1 MKEKK
6 TGKDG
11 KMLLHADRRLENG
24 KSAGDKPVGRRHANG
39 RHAVRVSKFLQAAVL
54 AAGVL
59 GMSAASQSMTE
70 ISEKEQPL
78 WQVWS
83 AEECDA
89 GLTVETVGENLIL
102 QKKAKLT
109 ADSEEGKDFR
119 AMYAGDGNHTDEILR
134 WSSENDWEN
143 SDHWLMADF
152 GEPVSIGAV
161 RIYWERTNAKSYA
174 LEYSQDRENWQQASV
189 FEEAP
194 EQKEQQIVLNEPVEA
209 RYFRL
214 HVTDVLKEESDL
226 SLYYQNVSVLEL
238 EVYGQLEDCF
248 VVETPVIEAGS
259 RRTLE
264 LPTVPEPYSI
274 SFGGADYDV
283 LVNMDGKITDTMAD
297 TQVEL
302 GFILEKDGETQELP
316 GIQTKIPASELMEA
330 DGERETVESDK
341 KAEQDATGEVLEH
354 SSAATLPEGFTAMEW
369 MPVSATGVIEPA
381 GQEIPSDEISEA
393 APGGASTGAVYS
405 DWTTRS
411 IRVVYR
417 DEELERTAQL
427 FATELS
433 GQLLQNVSAKK
444 LADTEKP
451 TEGDIVLN
459 FWKTAGDG
467 EEWTQTL
474 GDEGYEL
481 NLEAESP
488 GVISISARTKRGVRW
503 GCVALGQLW
512 EKSEGQL
519 PVGVLRDYPAWSVRG
534 FGIDVGRRPVS
545 LELLYRIAEAL
556 SKHRMNTLQIHLNDN
571 QIISQ
576 SDYDGTKEGARQL
589 YAGFRLES
597 DVKNEAGQSIT
608 SQDLYYSKEEFAQF
622 IEDAAVMGVEV
633 VPEID
638 TPAHSLA
645 LTKVFP
651 KLGLSGD
658 PESVDQLD
666 LSNPAAQKLAET
678 IWSEYLIES
687 DVFSGTGTVHIGM
700 DEYFGDQKAFVDYM
714 KELSDYVAEA
724 APEKTIRMWGSLSKT
739 GQDYSGLSRKIQ
751 LQVWDTDW
759 ADPQEMYDAGFSIIN
774 SLSSSLYLIPGG
786 GYDRLDL
793 DFLEKKWQ
801 PNIFETQERTWEL
814 PRWSRR
820 TLGACY
826 MLWNDYASQD
836 GNEITE
842 DGLFERFAEPLDI
855 LARKLWK

>member
-6 TGKDG
+6 TGKDSG
-11 KMLLHADRRLENG
+11 RLL
-24 KSAGDKPVGRRHANG
+24 
-39 RHAVRVSKFLQAAVL
+39 HAVRVSKFLQVAVL

-70 ISEKEQPL
+70 IAEKEQPL

-119 AMYAGDGNHTDEILR
+119 AMYAGDGNHTDETLR

-143 SDHWLMADF
+143 NDHWLMADF

-161 RIYWERTNAKSYA
+161 RIYWERTNAKGYA
-174 LEYSQDRENWQQASV
+174 LEYSQDKENWQQASV

-226 SLYYQNVSVLEL
+226 SLYYQNVSVQEL

-283 LVNMDGKITDTMAD
+283 LVNMDGKITDTIAD

-302 GFILEKDGETQELP
+302 GFILEKDGEMQELP
-316 GIQTKIPASELMEA
+316 GIQTKIPASELVET
-330 DGERETVESDK
+330 DGERATVESDK
-341 KAEQDATGEVLEH
+341 KAEQDATGEVREH
-354 SSAATLPEGFTAMEW
+354 ASAATLPEGFTAMEW
-369 MPVSATGVIEPA
+369 MPASATGVIEPA

-393 APGGASTGAVYS
+393 APVTSSYS
-405 DWTTRS
+405 DWTTRF

-433 GQLLQNVSAKK
+433 RQLLQDVSAKK

-459 FWKTAGDG
+459 FWKVAGDG

-481 NLEAESP
+481 NLETESP

-519 PVGVLRDYPAWSVRG
+519 PAGVLRDYPAWSVRG

-545 LELLYRIAEAL
+545 LELLYRIAEEL

-651 KLGLSGD
+651 KLGLSGN

-666 LSNPAAQKLAET
+666 LSNPAAQKLTET
-678 IWSEYLIES
+678 IWSEYLIAS

-700 DEYFGDQKAFVDYM
+700 DEYFGNQKAFVDYM

-751 LQVWDTDW
+751 LQVWDADW
-759 ADPQEMYDAGFSIIN
+759 ADPQEMYDAGFSVIN

-801 PNIFETQERTWEL
+801 PNVFETQERTWEL
-814 PRWSRR
+814 PRWSSR

>member
-1 MKEKK
+1 MREKK
-6 TGKDG
+6 TGKDSG
-11 KMLLHADRRLENG
+11 RLL
-24 KSAGDKPVGRRHANG
+24 
-39 RHAVRVSKFLQAAVL
+39 HAVRVSKFLQVAVL

-119 AMYAGDGNHTDEILR
+119 AMYAGDGNHTDETLR

-143 SDHWLMADF
+143 NDHWLMADF

-161 RIYWERTNAKSYA
+161 RIYWERTNAKGYA
-174 LEYSQDRENWQQASV
+174 LEYSQDKENWQQASV

-226 SLYYQNVSVLEL
+226 SLYYQNVSVQEL
-238 EVYGQLEDCF
+238 EVYRQLEDCF

-283 LVNMDGKITDTMAD
+283 LVNMDGKITDTIAD
-297 TQVEL
+297 TQVQL
-302 GFILEKDGETQELP
+302 GFILEKDGEMQELP
-316 GIQTKIPASELMEA
+316 GIQTKIPASERVEA
-330 DGERETVESDK
+330 DGERATVESDK
-341 KAEQDATGEVLEH
+341 KAEQDATGEVREH
-354 SSAATLPEGFTAMEW
+354 ASAVTLPEGFTAMEW
-369 MPVSATGVIEPA
+369 MPASATGVIESA

-393 APGGASTGAVYS
+393 APVVAPATSSSS
-405 DWTTRS
+405 DWTTRF

-433 GQLLQNVSAKK
+433 GQLLQDVSVEK

-459 FWKTAGDG
+459 FRKAVGDG
-467 EEWTQTL
+467 KEWTQTL

-503 GCVALGQLW
+503 GCVALGQLL

-519 PVGVLRDYPAWSVRG
+519 PTGVLRDYPAWSVRG

-545 LELLYRIAEAL
+545 LELLYRIAEEL
-556 SKHRMNTLQIHLNDN
+556 SKHQMNTLQIHLNDN

-597 DVKNEAGQSIT
+597 DVRNRAGQSIT

-666 LSNPAAQKLAET
+666 LSNPAAQKLAEM
-678 IWSEYLIES
+678 IWSEYLTES

-700 DEYFGDQKAFVDYM
+700 DEYFGNQKAFVDYM
-714 KELSDYVAEA
+714 KALSDYVAEA

-759 ADPQEMYDAGFSIIN
+759 TDPQEMYDAGFSVIN

-801 PNIFETQERTWEL
+801 PNVFETQERTWEL
-814 PRWSRR
+814 PRWSSQ

>member
-1 MKEKK
+1 MREKK
-6 TGKDG
+6 TGKDSG
-11 KMLLHADRRLENG
+11 RLL
-24 KSAGDKPVGRRHANG
+24 
-39 RHAVRVSKFLQAAVL
+39 HAVRVSKFLQVTVL

-119 AMYAGDGNHTDEILR
+119 AMYAGDGNHTDETLR

-143 SDHWLMADF
+143 NDHWLMADF

-161 RIYWERTNAKSYA
+161 RIYWERTNAKGYA
-174 LEYSQDRENWQQASV
+174 LEYSQDKENWQQASV

-226 SLYYQNVSVLEL
+226 SLYYQNVSVQEL
-238 EVYGQLEDCF
+238 EVYRQLEDCF

-283 LVNMDGKITDTMAD
+283 LVNMDGKITDTIAD
-297 TQVEL
+297 TQVQL
-302 GFILEKDGETQELP
+302 GFILEKDGEMQELP
-316 GIQTKIPASELMEA
+316 GIQTKIPASERVEA
-330 DGERETVESDK
+330 DGERATVESDK
-341 KAEQDATGEVLEH
+341 KAEQDATGEVREH
-354 SSAATLPEGFTAMEW
+354 ASAVTLPEGFTAMEW
-369 MPVSATGVIEPA
+369 MPASATGVIEPA

-393 APGGASTGAVYS
+393 APVVAPATSSSS
-405 DWTTRS
+405 DWTTRF

-433 GQLLQNVSAKK
+433 GQLLQDVSVEK

-451 TEGDIVLN
+451 AEGDIVLN
-459 FWKTAGDG
+459 FRKAVGDG
-467 EEWTQTL
+467 KEWTQTL

-519 PVGVLRDYPAWSVRG
+519 PAGVLRDYPAWSVRG

-545 LELLYRIAEAL
+545 LELLYRIAEEL
-556 SKHRMNTLQIHLNDN
+556 SKHQMNTLQIHLNDN

-597 DVKNEAGQSIT
+597 DVRNRAGQSIT

-666 LSNPAAQKLAET
+666 LSNPAAQKLAEM
-678 IWSEYLIES
+678 IWSEYLTES

-700 DEYFGDQKAFVDYM
+700 DEYFGNQKAFVNYM
-714 KELSDYVAEA
+714 KALSDYVAEA

-759 ADPQEMYDAGFSIIN
+759 TDPQEMYDAGFSVIN

-801 PNIFETQERTWEL
+801 PNVFETQERTWEL
-814 PRWSRR
+814 PRWSSR

>member
-6 TGKDG
+6 TGKDSG
-11 KMLLHADRRLENG
+11 RLL
-24 KSAGDKPVGRRHANG
+24 
-39 RHAVRVSKFLQAAVL
+39 HAVRVSKFLQVTVL

-59 GMSAASQSMTE
+59 GMSAVSQSMTE

-119 AMYAGDGNHTDEILR
+119 AMYAGDGNHTDETLR

-143 SDHWLMADF
+143 NDHWLMADF

-174 LEYSQDRENWQQASV
+174 LEYSQDKENWQQASV

-226 SLYYQNVSVLEL
+226 SLYYQNVSVQEL

-283 LVNMDGKITDTMAD
+283 LVNMDGKITDTIAD

-302 GFILEKDGETQELP
+302 GFILEKDGEMQELP
-316 GIQTKIPASELMEA
+316 GIQTKIPASERVEV
-330 DGERETVESDK
+330 DRERATVESDK
-341 KAEQDATGEVLEH
+341 KAEQDATGEVREH
-354 SSAATLPEGFTAMEW
+354 ASAVTLPEGFTAMEW
-369 MPVSATGVIEPA
+369 MPASATGVIESA

-393 APGGASTGAVYS
+393 APVVAPATSSSS
-405 DWTTRS
+405 DWTTRF

-433 GQLLQNVSAKK
+433 GQLLQDVSVEK

-459 FWKTAGDG
+459 FRKAVGDG

-503 GCVALGQLW
+503 GCMALGQLL

-519 PVGVLRDYPAWSVRG
+519 PAGVLRDYPAWSVRG

-545 LELLYRIAEAL
+545 LELLYRIAEEL
-556 SKHRMNTLQIHLNDN
+556 SKHQMNTLQIHLNDN

-597 DVKNEAGQSIT
+597 DVRNKAGQSIT

-678 IWSEYLIES
+678 IWSEYLTES

-700 DEYFGDQKAFVDYM
+700 DEYFGNQKAFVDYM
-714 KELSDYVAEA
+714 KALSDYVAEA

-759 ADPQEMYDAGFSIIN
+759 TDPQEMYDAGFSVIN

-801 PNIFETQERTWEL
+801 PNVFETQEQTWEL
-814 PRWSRR
+814 PRWSSR

>member
-1 MKEKK
+1 MREKK
-6 TGKDG
+6 TGKDSG
-11 KMLLHADRRLENG
+11 RLL
-24 KSAGDKPVGRRHANG
+24 
-39 RHAVRVSKFLQAAVL
+39 HAVRVSKFLQVAVL

-119 AMYAGDGNHTDEILR
+119 AMYAGDGNHTDETLR

-143 SDHWLMADF
+143 NDHWLMADF

-161 RIYWERTNAKSYA
+161 RIYWERTNAKGYA
-174 LEYSQDRENWQQASV
+174 LEYSQDKENWQQASV

-226 SLYYQNVSVLEL
+226 SLYYQNVSVQEL
-238 EVYGQLEDCF
+238 EVYRQLEDCF

-283 LVNMDGKITDTMAD
+283 LVNMDGKITDTIAD
-297 TQVEL
+297 TQVQL
-302 GFILEKDGETQELP
+302 GFILEKDGEMQELP
-316 GIQTKIPASELMEA
+316 GIQTKIPASERVEA
-330 DGERETVESDK
+330 DGERATVESDK
-341 KAEQDATGEVLEH
+341 KAEQDATGEVREH
-354 SSAATLPEGFTAMEW
+354 ASAVTLPEGFTAMEW
-369 MPVSATGVIEPA
+369 MPASATGVIESA

-393 APGGASTGAVYS
+393 APVVAPATSSSS
-405 DWTTRS
+405 DWTTRF

-433 GQLLQNVSAKK
+433 GQLLQDVSVEK

-459 FWKTAGDG
+459 FRKAVGDG
-467 EEWTQTL
+467 KEWTQTL

-503 GCVALGQLW
+503 GCVALGQLL

-519 PVGVLRDYPAWSVRG
+519 PAGVLRDYPAWSVRG

-545 LELLYRIAEAL
+545 LELLYRIAEEL
-556 SKHRMNTLQIHLNDN
+556 SKHQMNTLQIHLNDN

-597 DVKNEAGQSIT
+597 DVRNRAGQSIT

-666 LSNPAAQKLAET
+666 LSNPAAQKLAEM
-678 IWSEYLIES
+678 IWSEYLTES

-700 DEYFGDQKAFVDYM
+700 DEYFGNQKAFVDYM
-714 KELSDYVAEA
+714 KALSDYVAEA

-759 ADPQEMYDAGFSIIN
+759 TDPQEMYDAGFSVIN

-801 PNIFETQERTWEL
+801 PNVFETQEQTWEL
-814 PRWSRR
+814 PRWSSR

>member
-1 MKEKK
+1 MREKK
-6 TGKDG
+6 TGKDSG
-11 KMLLHADRRLENG
+11 RLL
-24 KSAGDKPVGRRHANG
+24 
-39 RHAVRVSKFLQAAVL
+39 HAVRVSKFLQVTVL

-59 GMSAASQSMTE
+59 GMSAVSQSMTE

-119 AMYAGDGNHTDEILR
+119 AMYAGDGNHTDETLR

-143 SDHWLMADF
+143 NDHWLMADF

-161 RIYWERTNAKSYA
+161 RIYWERTNAKGYA
-174 LEYSQDRENWQQASV
+174 LEYSQDKENWQQASV
-189 FEEAP
+189 FKEAP

-226 SLYYQNVSVLEL
+226 SLYYQNVSVQEL

-283 LVNMDGKITDTMAD
+283 LVNMDGKITDTIAD

-316 GIQTKIPASELMEA
+316 GIQTKIPASERVEV
-330 DGERETVESDK
+330 DGERE
-341 KAEQDATGEVLEH
+341 EVPEAL
-354 SSAATLPEGFTAMEW
+354 SAVTLPKGFTAMEW
-369 MPVSATGVIEPA
+369 K
-381 GQEIPSDEISEA
+381 
-393 APGGASTGAVYS
+393 PGGASTGAASS
-405 DWTTRS
+405 DWTTRF

-433 GQLLQNVSAKK
+433 GQLLQDVSVEK

-459 FWKTAGDG
+459 FRKAVGDG
-467 EEWTQTL
+467 KEWTQTL

-503 GCVALGQLW
+503 GCVALGQLL

-519 PVGVLRDYPAWSVRG
+519 PTGVLRDYPAWSVRG

-545 LELLYRIAEAL
+545 LELLYRIAEEL
-556 SKHRMNTLQIHLNDN
+556 SKHQMNTLQIHLNDN

-597 DVKNEAGQSIT
+597 DVRNRAGQSIT

-678 IWSEYLIES
+678 IWSEYLTES

-700 DEYFGDQKAFVDYM
+700 DEYFGNQKAFVDYM
-714 KELSDYVAEA
+714 KALSDYVAEA

-759 ADPQEMYDAGFSIIN
+759 ADPQEMYDAGFSVIN

-801 PNIFETQERTWEL
+801 PNVFETQERTREL
-814 PRWSRR
+814 PRWSSR

>member
-1 MKEKK
+1 MREKK
-6 TGKDG
+6 TGKDSG
-11 KMLLHADRRLENG
+11 RLL
-24 KSAGDKPVGRRHANG
+24 
-39 RHAVRVSKFLQAAVL
+39 HAVRVSKFLQVAVL

-119 AMYAGDGNHTDEILR
+119 AMYAGDGNHTDETLR

-143 SDHWLMADF
+143 NDHWLMADF

-161 RIYWERTNAKSYA
+161 RIYWERTNAKGYA
-174 LEYSQDRENWQQASV
+174 LEYSQDKENWQQASV

-226 SLYYQNVSVLEL
+226 SLYYQNVSVQEL
-238 EVYGQLEDCF
+238 EVYRQLEDCF

-283 LVNMDGKITDTMAD
+283 LVNMDGKITDTIAD
-297 TQVEL
+297 TQVQL
-302 GFILEKDGETQELP
+302 GFILEKDGEMRELP
-316 GIQTKIPASELMEA
+316 GIQTKIPASERVEA
-330 DGERETVESDK
+330 DGERATVESDK
-341 KAEQDATGEVLEH
+341 KAEQDATGEVREH
-354 SSAATLPEGFTAMEW
+354 ASAVTLPEGFTAMEW
-369 MPVSATGVIEPA
+369 MPASATGVIESA

-393 APGGASTGAVYS
+393 APVVAPATSSSS
-405 DWTTRS
+405 DWTTRF

-433 GQLLQNVSAKK
+433 GQLLQDVSVEK

-459 FWKTAGDG
+459 FRKAVGDG
-467 EEWTQTL
+467 KEWTQTL

-503 GCVALGQLW
+503 GCVALGQLL

-519 PVGVLRDYPAWSVRG
+519 PTGVLRDYPAWSVRG

-545 LELLYRIAEAL
+545 LELLYRIAEEL
-556 SKHRMNTLQIHLNDN
+556 SKHQMNTLQIHLNDN

-597 DVKNEAGQSIT
+597 DVRNRAGQSIT

-666 LSNPAAQKLAET
+666 LSNPAAQKLAEM
-678 IWSEYLIES
+678 IWSEYLTES

-700 DEYFGDQKAFVDYM
+700 DEYFGNQKAFVNYM
-714 KELSDYVAEA
+714 KALSDYVAEA

-759 ADPQEMYDAGFSIIN
+759 TDPQEMYDAGFSVIN

-801 PNIFETQERTWEL
+801 PNVFETQERTWEL
-814 PRWSRR
+814 PRWSSR

>member
-1 MKEKK
+1 MREKK
-6 TGKDG
+6 TGKDSG
-11 KMLLHADRRLENG
+11 RLL
-24 KSAGDKPVGRRHANG
+24 
-39 RHAVRVSKFLQAAVL
+39 HAVRVSKFLQVAVL

-119 AMYAGDGNHTDEILR
+119 AMYAGDGNHTDETLR

-143 SDHWLMADF
+143 NDHWLMADF

-161 RIYWERTNAKSYA
+161 RIYWERTNAKGYA
-174 LEYSQDRENWQQASV
+174 LEYSQDKENWQQASV

-194 EQKEQQIVLNEPVEA
+194 EQKEQQIVVNEPVEA

-226 SLYYQNVSVLEL
+226 SLYYQNVSVQEL
-238 EVYGQLEDCF
+238 EVYRQLEDCF

-283 LVNMDGKITDTMAD
+283 LVNMDGKITDTIAD
-297 TQVEL
+297 TQVQL
-302 GFILEKDGETQELP
+302 GFILEKDGEMQELP
-316 GIQTKIPASELMEA
+316 GIQTKIPASERVEA
-330 DGERETVESDK
+330 DGERATVESDK
-341 KAEQDATGEVLEH
+341 KAEQDATGEVREH
-354 SSAATLPEGFTAMEW
+354 ASAVTLPEGFTAMEW
-369 MPVSATGVIEPA
+369 MPASATGVIESA

-393 APGGASTGAVYS
+393 APVVAPATSSSS
-405 DWTTRS
+405 DWTTRF

-433 GQLLQNVSAKK
+433 GQLLQDVSVEK

-459 FWKTAGDG
+459 FRKAVGDG
-467 EEWTQTL
+467 KEWTQTL

-503 GCVALGQLW
+503 GCVALGQLL

-519 PVGVLRDYPAWSVRG
+519 PTGVLRDYPAWSVRG

-545 LELLYRIAEAL
+545 LELLYRIAEEL
-556 SKHRMNTLQIHLNDN
+556 SKHQMNTLQIHLNDN

-597 DVKNEAGQSIT
+597 DVRNRAGQSIT

-666 LSNPAAQKLAET
+666 LSNPAAQKLAEM
-678 IWSEYLIES
+678 IWSEYLTES

-700 DEYFGDQKAFVDYM
+700 DEYFGNQKAFVNYM
-714 KELSDYVAEA
+714 KALSDYVAEA

-759 ADPQEMYDAGFSIIN
+759 TDPQEMYDAGFSVIN

-801 PNIFETQERTWEL
+801 PNVFETQERTWEL
-814 PRWSRR
+814 PRWSSR

>member
-6 TGKDG
+6 TGKDSG
-11 KMLLHADRRLENG
+11 RLL
-24 KSAGDKPVGRRHANG
+24 
-39 RHAVRVSKFLQAAVL
+39 HAVRVSKFLQVAVL

-119 AMYAGDGNHTDEILR
+119 AMYAGDGNHTDETLR

-143 SDHWLMADF
+143 NDHWLMADF

-161 RIYWERTNAKSYA
+161 RIYWERTNAKGYA
-174 LEYSQDRENWQQASV
+174 LEYSQDKENWQQASV

-226 SLYYQNVSVLEL
+226 SLYYQNVSVQEL
-238 EVYGQLEDCF
+238 EVYRQLEDCF

-283 LVNMDGKITDTMAD
+283 LVNMDGKITDTIAD
-297 TQVEL
+297 TQVQL
-302 GFILEKDGETQELP
+302 GFILEKDGEMQELP
-316 GIQTKIPASELMEA
+316 GIQTKIPASERVEA
-330 DGERETVESDK
+330 DGERATVESDK
-341 KAEQDATGEVLEH
+341 KAEQDATGEVREH
-354 SSAATLPEGFTAMEW
+354 ASAVTLPEGFTAMEW
-369 MPVSATGVIEPA
+369 MPASATGVIESA

-393 APGGASTGAVYS
+393 APVVAPATSSSS
-405 DWTTRS
+405 DWTTRF

-433 GQLLQNVSAKK
+433 GQLLQDVSVEK

-459 FWKTAGDG
+459 FRKAVGDG
-467 EEWTQTL
+467 KEWTQTL

-503 GCVALGQLW
+503 GCVALGQLL

-519 PVGVLRDYPAWSVRG
+519 PTGVLRDYPAWSVRG

-545 LELLYRIAEAL
+545 LELLYRIAEEL
-556 SKHRMNTLQIHLNDN
+556 SKHQMNTLQIHLNDN

-597 DVKNEAGQSIT
+597 DVRNRAGQSIT

-666 LSNPAAQKLAET
+666 LSNPAAQKLAEM
-678 IWSEYLIES
+678 IWSEYLTES

-700 DEYFGDQKAFVDYM
+700 DEYFGNQKAFVNYM
-714 KELSDYVAEA
+714 KALSDYVAEA

-759 ADPQEMYDAGFSIIN
+759 TDPQEMYDAGFSVIN

-801 PNIFETQERTWEL
+801 PNVFETQERTWEL
-814 PRWSRR
+814 PRWSSR

>member
-6 TGKDG
+6 TGKDSG
-11 KMLLHADRRLENG
+11 RLL
-24 KSAGDKPVGRRHANG
+24 
-39 RHAVRVSKFLQAAVL
+39 HAVRVSKFLQVAVL

-119 AMYAGDGNHTDEILR
+119 AMYAGDGNHTDETLR

-143 SDHWLMADF
+143 NDHWLMADF

-161 RIYWERTNAKSYA
+161 RIYWERTNAKGYA
-174 LEYSQDRENWQQASV
+174 LEYSQDKENWQQASV

-226 SLYYQNVSVLEL
+226 SLYYQNVSVQEL

-283 LVNMDGKITDTMAD
+283 LVNMDEKITDTIAD

-316 GIQTKIPASELMEA
+316 GIQTKIPASERVEA
-330 DGERETVESDK
+330 DGERATVESDK
-341 KAEQDATGEVLEH
+341 KAEQDATGEVREH
-354 SSAATLPEGFTAMEW
+354 ASAATLPEGFTAMEW
-369 MPVSATGVIEPA
+369 MPASATGVIEPA

-393 APGGASTGAVYS
+393 APATSSSS
-405 DWTTRS
+405 DWTTRF

-433 GQLLQNVSAKK
+433 GQLLQDVSAKK

-451 TEGDIVLN
+451 TQGDIVLN
-459 FWKTAGDG
+459 FRKAVGDG
-467 EEWTQTL
+467 KEWTQTL

-519 PVGVLRDYPAWSVRG
+519 PAGVLRDYPAWSVRG

-545 LELLYRIAEAL
+545 LELLYRIAEEL
-556 SKHRMNTLQIHLNDN
+556 SKHQMNTLQIHLNDN

-597 DVKNEAGQSIT
+597 DVRNKAGQSIT

-666 LSNPAAQKLAET
+666 LSNPAAQKLAEM
-678 IWSEYLIES
+678 IWSEYLTES

-700 DEYFGDQKAFVDYM
+700 DEYFGNQKAFVNYM
-714 KELSDYVAEA
+714 KALSDYVAEA

-759 ADPQEMYDAGFSIIN
+759 TDPQEMYDAGFSVIN

-801 PNIFETQERTWEL
+801 PNVFETQERTWEL
-814 PRWSRR
+814 PRWSSR

>member
-1 MKEKK
+1 MREKK
-6 TGKDG
+6 TGKDSG
-11 KMLLHADRRLENG
+11 RLL
-24 KSAGDKPVGRRHANG
+24 
-39 RHAVRVSKFLQAAVL
+39 HAVRVSKFLQVTVL

-59 GMSAASQSMTE
+59 GMSAVSQSMTE

-119 AMYAGDGNHTDEILR
+119 AMYAGDGNHTDETLR

-143 SDHWLMADF
+143 NDHWLMADF

-161 RIYWERTNAKSYA
+161 RIYWERTNAKGYA
-174 LEYSQDRENWQQASV
+174 LEYSQDKENWQQASV

-226 SLYYQNVSVLEL
+226 SLYYQNVSVQEL

-283 LVNMDGKITDTMAD
+283 LVNMDGKITDTIAD

-316 GIQTKIPASELMEA
+316 GIQTKIPASERVEV
-330 DGERETVESDK
+330 DGERE
-341 KAEQDATGEVLEH
+341 EVPEAL
-354 SSAATLPEGFTAMEW
+354 SAVTLPEGFTAMEW
-369 MPVSATGVIEPA
+369 MPASATGVIEPA

-393 APGGASTGAVYS
+393 APVTSSYS
-405 DWTTRS
+405 DWTTRF

-433 GQLLQNVSAKK
+433 GQLLQDVSVEK

-451 TEGDIVLN
+451 AEGDIVLN
-459 FWKTAGDG
+459 FRKAVGDG
-467 EEWTQTL
+467 KEWTQTL

-503 GCVALGQLW
+503 GCVALGQLL

-519 PVGVLRDYPAWSVRG
+519 PAGVLRDYPAWSVRG

-545 LELLYRIAEAL
+545 LELLYRIAEEL
-556 SKHRMNTLQIHLNDN
+556 SKHQMNTLQIHLNDN

-678 IWSEYLIES
+678 IWSEYLTES

-700 DEYFGDQKAFVDYM
+700 DEYFGNQKAFVDYM
-714 KELSDYVAEA
+714 KTLSDYVAEA

-759 ADPQEMYDAGFSIIN
+759 TDPLEMYDAGFSVIN

-801 PNIFETQERTWEL
+801 PNVFETQERTWEL
-814 PRWSRR
+814 PRWSSR

>member
-1 MKEKK
+1 
-6 TGKDG
+6 
-11 KMLLHADRRLENG
+11 
-24 KSAGDKPVGRRHANG
+24 
-39 RHAVRVSKFLQAAVL
+39 
-54 AAGVL
+54 
-59 GMSAASQSMTE
+59 MTE

-119 AMYAGDGNHTDEILR
+119 AMYAGDGNHTDETLR
-134 WSSENDWEN
+134 WSSQNDWGKQRSLADGGFWRTGQHRCS
-143 SDHWLMADF
+143 SDILGTDECEKAMRWNI
-152 GEPVSIGAV
+152 P
-161 RIYWERTNAKSYA
+161 RIKRTGSRRLFLKKRRSK
-174 LEYSQDRENWQQASV
+174 
-189 FEEAP
+189 
-194 EQKEQQIVLNEPVEA
+194 KEQQIVLNEPVEA
-209 RYFRL
+209 QYFRL

-226 SLYYQNVSVLEL
+226 SLYYQNVSVQEL

-283 LVNMDGKITDTMAD
+283 LVNMDGKITDTIAD

-302 GFILEKDGETQELP
+302 GFILEKDGEMQELP
-316 GIQTKIPASELMEA
+316 GIQTKIPASERVEV
-330 DGERETVESDK
+330 DGERE
-341 KAEQDATGEVLEH
+341 EVPEAL
-354 SSAATLPEGFTAMEW
+354 SAVTLPKGFTAMEW
-369 MPVSATGVIEPA
+369 K
-381 GQEIPSDEISEA
+381 
-393 APGGASTGAVYS
+393 PGGASTGAAHS
-405 DWTTRS
+405 DWTTRF

-433 GQLLQNVSAKK
+433 GQLLQDVSVEK

-451 TEGDIVLN
+451 TEGDIVLD
-459 FWKTAGDG
+459 FRKAVGDG
-467 EEWTQTL
+467 KEWTQTL

-488 GVISISARTKRGVRW
+488 GVISISARTRRGVRW

-512 EKSEGQL
+512 EESEGQL
-519 PVGVLRDYPAWSVRG
+519 PAGVLRDYPAWSVRG

-545 LELLYRIAEAL
+545 LELLYRIAEEL
-556 SKHRMNTLQIHLNDN
+556 SKHQMNTLQIHLNDN

-597 DVKNEAGQSIT
+597 DVRNKAGQSIT

-687 DVFSGTGTVHIGM
+687 DAFSGTGTVHIGM
-700 DEYFGDQKAFVDYM
+700 DEYFGNQKAFVDYM
-714 KELSDYVAEA
+714 KALSDYVAEA

-759 ADPQEMYDAGFSIIN
+759 TDPQEKCMMPDFPSSI
-774 SLSSSLYLIPGG
+774 
-786 GYDRLDL
+786 R
-793 DFLEKKWQ
+793 
-801 PNIFETQERTWEL
+801 
-814 PRWSRR
+814 
-820 TLGACY
+820 
-826 MLWNDYASQD
+826 
-836 GNEITE
+836 
-842 DGLFERFAEPLDI
+842 
-855 LARKLWK
+855 

>member
-119 AMYAGDGNHTDEILR
+119 AMYAGDGNHTDETLR

-238 EVYGQLEDCF
+238 EVYGQLEDSF

-316 GIQTKIPASELMEA
+316 GMQTKIPASELVEA

-354 SSAATLPEGFTAMEW
+354 SSAATLPEGITAMEW
-369 MPVSATGVIEPA
+369 MPASATGVIEPA

-678 IWSEYLIES
+678 IWSEYLTES

-700 DEYFGDQKAFVDYM
+700 DEYFGNQKAFVDYM

>member
-6 TGKDG
+6 TGKDSG
-11 KMLLHADRRLENG
+11 RLL
-24 KSAGDKPVGRRHANG
+24 
-39 RHAVRVSKFLQAAVL
+39 HAVRVSKFLQVAVL

-70 ISEKEQPL
+70 IAEKEQPL

-119 AMYAGDGNHTDEILR
+119 AMYAGDGNHTDETLR

-143 SDHWLMADF
+143 NDHWLMADF

-161 RIYWERTNAKSYA
+161 RIYWERTNAKGYA
-174 LEYSQDRENWQQASV
+174 LEYSQDKENWQQASV

-226 SLYYQNVSVLEL
+226 SLYYQNVSVQEL
-238 EVYGQLEDCF
+238 EVYRQLEDCF

-283 LVNMDGKITDTMAD
+283 LVNMDGKITDTIAD
-297 TQVEL
+297 TQVQL
-302 GFILEKDGETQELP
+302 GFILEKDGEMQELP
-316 GIQTKIPASELMEA
+316 GIQTKIPASELVET
-330 DGERETVESDK
+330 DGERATVESDK
-341 KAEQDATGEVLEH
+341 KAEQDATGEVREH
-354 SSAATLPEGFTAMEW
+354 ASAVTLPEGFTAMEW
-369 MPVSATGVIEPA
+369 MPASATGVIESA

-393 APGGASTGAVYS
+393 APVVAPATSSSS
-405 DWTTRS
+405 DWTTRF

-433 GQLLQNVSAKK
+433 GQLLQDVSVEK

-459 FWKTAGDG
+459 FRKAVGDG
-467 EEWTQTL
+467 KEWTQTL

-503 GCVALGQLW
+503 GCVALGQLL

-519 PVGVLRDYPAWSVRG
+519 PTGVLRDYPAWSVRG

-545 LELLYRIAEAL
+545 LELLYRIAEEL
-556 SKHRMNTLQIHLNDN
+556 SKHQMNTLQIHLNDN

-597 DVKNEAGQSIT
+597 DVRNRAGQSIT

-666 LSNPAAQKLAET
+666 LSNPAAQKLAEM
-678 IWSEYLIES
+678 IWSEYLTES

-700 DEYFGDQKAFVDYM
+700 DEYFGNQKAFVNYM
-714 KELSDYVAEA
+714 KALSDYVAEA

-759 ADPQEMYDAGFSIIN
+759 TDPQEMYDAGFSVIN

-801 PNIFETQERTWEL
+801 PNVFETQERTWEL
-814 PRWSRR
+814 PRWSSR

>member
-1 MKEKK
+1 MREKK
-6 TGKDG
+6 TGKDSG
-11 KMLLHADRRLENG
+11 RLL
-24 KSAGDKPVGRRHANG
+24 
-39 RHAVRVSKFLQAAVL
+39 HAVRVSKFLQVAVL

-119 AMYAGDGNHTDEILR
+119 AMYAGDGNHTDETLR

-143 SDHWLMADF
+143 NDHWLMADF

-161 RIYWERTNAKSYA
+161 RIYWERTNAKGYA
-174 LEYSQDRENWQQASV
+174 LEYSQDKENWQQASV

-226 SLYYQNVSVLEL
+226 SLYYQNVSVQEL

-283 LVNMDGKITDTMAD
+283 LVNMDGKITDTIAD
-297 TQVEL
+297 TQVQL
-302 GFILEKDGETQELP
+302 GFILEKDGEMQELP
-316 GIQTKIPASELMEA
+316 GIQTKIPASERVEA
-330 DGERETVESDK
+330 DGERATVESDK
-341 KAEQDATGEVLEH
+341 KAEQDATGEVREH
-354 SSAATLPEGFTAMEW
+354 ASAVTLPEGFTAMEW
-369 MPVSATGVIEPA
+369 MPASATGVIESA

-393 APGGASTGAVYS
+393 APVVAPATSSSS
-405 DWTTRS
+405 DWTTRF

-433 GQLLQNVSAKK
+433 GQLLQDVSVEK

-459 FWKTAGDG
+459 FRKAVGDG
-467 EEWTQTL
+467 KEWTQTL

-503 GCVALGQLW
+503 GCVALGQLL

-519 PVGVLRDYPAWSVRG
+519 PTGVLRDYPAWSVRG

-545 LELLYRIAEAL
+545 LELLYRIAEEL
-556 SKHRMNTLQIHLNDN
+556 SKHQMNTLQIHLNDN

-597 DVKNEAGQSIT
+597 DVRNRAGQSIT

-666 LSNPAAQKLAET
+666 LSNPAAQKLAEM
-678 IWSEYLIES
+678 IWSEYLTES

-700 DEYFGDQKAFVDYM
+700 DEYFGNQKAFVDYM
-714 KELSDYVAEA
+714 KALSDYVAEA

-759 ADPQEMYDAGFSIIN
+759 TDPQEMYDAGFSVIN

-801 PNIFETQERTWEL
+801 PNVFETQERTWEL
-814 PRWSRR
+814 PRWSSR

>member
-1 MKEKK
+1 MREKK
-6 TGKDG
+6 TGKDSG
-11 KMLLHADRRLENG
+11 RLL
-24 KSAGDKPVGRRHANG
+24 
-39 RHAVRVSKFLQAAVL
+39 HAVRVSKFLQVAVL

-89 GLTVETVGENLIL
+89 GLTVEIVGENLIL

-119 AMYAGDGNHTDEILR
+119 AMYAGDGNHTDETLR

-143 SDHWLMADF
+143 NDHWLMADF

-161 RIYWERTNAKSYA
+161 RIYWERTNAKGYA
-174 LEYSQDRENWQQASV
+174 LEYSQDKENWQQASV

-226 SLYYQNVSVLEL
+226 SLYYQNVSVQEL

-283 LVNMDGKITDTMAD
+283 LVNMDGKITDTIAD
-297 TQVEL
+297 TQGEL
-302 GFILEKDGETQELP
+302 GFILEKDGEMQELP
-316 GIQTKIPASELMEA
+316 GIQTKIPASERVEA
-330 DGERETVESDK
+330 DGERATVESDK
-341 KAEQDATGEVLEH
+341 KAEQDATGEVREH
-354 SSAATLPEGFTAMEW
+354 ASAVTLPEGFTAMEW
-369 MPVSATGVIEPA
+369 MPASATGVIESA

-393 APGGASTGAVYS
+393 APVVAPATSSSS
-405 DWTTRS
+405 DWTTRF

-433 GQLLQNVSAKK
+433 GQLLQDVSVEK

-459 FWKTAGDG
+459 FRKAVGDG
-467 EEWTQTL
+467 KEWTQTL

-512 EKSEGQL
+512 EKSDGQL
-519 PVGVLRDYPAWSVRG
+519 PTGLLRDNPAWSVRG

-545 LELLYRIAEAL
+545 LELLYRIAEEL
-556 SKHRMNTLQIHLNDN
+556 SKHQMNTLQIHLNDN

-597 DVKNEAGQSIT
+597 DVRNRAGQSIT

-666 LSNPAAQKLAET
+666 LSNPAAQKLAEM
-678 IWSEYLIES
+678 IWSEYLTES

-700 DEYFGDQKAFVDYM
+700 DEYFGNQKAFVNYM
-714 KELSDYVAEA
+714 KALSDYVAEA

-759 ADPQEMYDAGFSIIN
+759 TDPQEMYDAGFSVIN

-801 PNIFETQERTWEL
+801 PNVFETQERTWEL
-814 PRWSRR
+814 PRWSSR

>member
-1 MKEKK
+1 MREKK
-6 TGKDG
+6 TGKDSG
-11 KMLLHADRRLENG
+11 RLL
-24 KSAGDKPVGRRHANG
+24 
-39 RHAVRVSKFLQAAVL
+39 HAVRVSKFLQVAVL

-119 AMYAGDGNHTDEILR
+119 AMYAGDGNHTDETLR

-143 SDHWLMADF
+143 NDHWLMADF

-161 RIYWERTNAKSYA
+161 RIYWERTNAKGYA
-174 LEYSQDRENWQQASV
+174 LEYSQDKENWQQASV

-226 SLYYQNVSVLEL
+226 SLYYQNVSVQEL
-238 EVYGQLEDCF
+238 EVYRQLEDCF

-283 LVNMDGKITDTMAD
+283 LVNMDGKITDTIAD
-297 TQVEL
+297 TQVQL
-302 GFILEKDGETQELP
+302 GFILEKDGEMQELP
-316 GIQTKIPASELMEA
+316 GIQTKIPASERVEA
-330 DGERETVESDK
+330 DGERATVESDK
-341 KAEQDATGEVLEH
+341 KAEQDATGEVREH
-354 SSAATLPEGFTAMEW
+354 ASAVTLPEGFTAMEW
-369 MPVSATGVIEPA
+369 MPASSTGVIESA

-393 APGGASTGAVYS
+393 APVVAPATSSSS
-405 DWTTRS
+405 DWTTRF

-433 GQLLQNVSAKK
+433 GQLLQDVSVEK

-459 FWKTAGDG
+459 FRKAVGDG
-467 EEWTQTL
+467 KEWTQTL

-503 GCVALGQLW
+503 GCVALGQLL

-519 PVGVLRDYPAWSVRG
+519 PTGVLRDYPAWSVRG

-545 LELLYRIAEAL
+545 LELLYRIAEEL
-556 SKHRMNTLQIHLNDN
+556 SKHQMNTLQIHLNDN

-597 DVKNEAGQSIT
+597 DVRNRAGQSIT

-666 LSNPAAQKLAET
+666 LSNPAAQKLAEM
-678 IWSEYLIES
+678 IWSEYLTES

-700 DEYFGDQKAFVDYM
+700 DEYFGNQKAFVNYM
-714 KELSDYVAEA
+714 KALSDYVAEA

-759 ADPQEMYDAGFSIIN
+759 TDPQEMYDAGFSVIN

-801 PNIFETQERTWEL
+801 PNVFETQERTWEL
-814 PRWSRR
+814 PRWSSR

>member
-6 TGKDG
+6 TGKDSG
-11 KMLLHADRRLENG
+11 RLL
-24 KSAGDKPVGRRHANG
+24 
-39 RHAVRVSKFLQAAVL
+39 HAVRVSKFLQVAVL

-70 ISEKEQPL
+70 IAEKEQPL

-119 AMYAGDGNHTDEILR
+119 AMYAGDGNHTDETLR

-143 SDHWLMADF
+143 NDHWLMADF

-161 RIYWERTNAKSYA
+161 RIYWERTNAKGYA
-174 LEYSQDRENWQQASV
+174 LEYSQDKENWQQASV

-226 SLYYQNVSVLEL
+226 SLYYQNVSVQEL

-283 LVNMDGKITDTMAD
+283 LVNMDGKITDTIAD

-302 GFILEKDGETQELP
+302 GFILEKDGEMQELP
-316 GIQTKIPASELMEA
+316 GIQTKIPASELVET
-330 DGERETVESDK
+330 DGERATVESDK
-341 KAEQDATGEVLEH
+341 KAEQDATGEVREH
-354 SSAATLPEGFTAMEW
+354 ASAATLPEGFTAMEW
-369 MPVSATGVIEPA
+369 MPASATGVIEPA

-393 APGGASTGAVYS
+393 APVTSSYS
-405 DWTTRS
+405 DWTTRF

-433 GQLLQNVSAKK
+433 RQLLQDVSAKK

-459 FWKTAGDG
+459 FWKVAGDG

-481 NLEAESP
+481 NLETESP

-503 GCVALGQLW
+503 GCVALGQLL

-519 PVGVLRDYPAWSVRG
+519 PTGVLRDYPAWSVRG

-545 LELLYRIAEAL
+545 LELLYRIAEEL
-556 SKHRMNTLQIHLNDN
+556 SKHQMNTLQIHLNDN

-597 DVKNEAGQSIT
+597 DVRNRAGQSIT

-666 LSNPAAQKLAET
+666 LSNPAAQKLAEM
-678 IWSEYLIES
+678 IWSEYLTES

-700 DEYFGDQKAFVDYM
+700 DEYFGNQKAFVNYM
-714 KELSDYVAEA
+714 KALSDYVAEA

-759 ADPQEMYDAGFSIIN
+759 TDPQEMYDAGFSVIN

-801 PNIFETQERTWEL
+801 PNVFETQERTWEL
-814 PRWSRR
+814 PRWSSR

>member
-6 TGKDG
+6 TGKDSG
-11 KMLLHADRRLENG
+11 RLL
-24 KSAGDKPVGRRHANG
+24 
-39 RHAVRVSKFLQAAVL
+39 HAVRVSKFLQVAVL

-70 ISEKEQPL
+70 IAEKEQPL

-119 AMYAGDGNHTDEILR
+119 AMYAGDGNHTDETLR

-143 SDHWLMADF
+143 NDHWLMADF

-161 RIYWERTNAKSYA
+161 RIYWERTNAKGYA
-174 LEYSQDRENWQQASV
+174 LEYSQDKENWQQASV

-226 SLYYQNVSVLEL
+226 SLYYQNVSVQEL

-283 LVNMDGKITDTMAD
+283 LVNMDGKITDTIAD

-302 GFILEKDGETQELP
+302 GFILEKDGEMQELP
-316 GIQTKIPASELMEA
+316 GIQTKIPASELVET
-330 DGERETVESDK
+330 DGERATVESDK
-341 KAEQDATGEVLEH
+341 KAEQDATGEVREH
-354 SSAATLPEGFTAMEW
+354 ASAATLPEGFTAMEW
-369 MPVSATGVIEPA
+369 MPASATGVIEPA

-393 APGGASTGAVYS
+393 APVTSSYS
-405 DWTTRS
+405 DWTTRF

-433 GQLLQNVSAKK
+433 RQLLQDVSAKK

-459 FWKTAGDG
+459 FWKVAGDG

-481 NLEAESP
+481 NLETESP

-519 PVGVLRDYPAWSVRG
+519 PAGVLRDYPAWSVRG

-545 LELLYRIAEAL
+545 LELLYRIAEEL

-597 DVKNEAGQSIT
+597 DVRNKAGQSIT

-666 LSNPAAQKLAET
+666 LSNPAAQKLAEM
-678 IWSEYLIES
+678 IWSEYLTES

-700 DEYFGDQKAFVDYM
+700 DEYFGNQKAFVDYM
-714 KELSDYVAEA
+714 KALSDYVAEA

-759 ADPQEMYDAGFSIIN
+759 TDPQEMYDAGFSVIN

-801 PNIFETQERTWEL
+801 PNVFETQERTWEL
-814 PRWSRR
+814 PRWSSR

>member
-1 MKEKK
+1 MREKK
-6 TGKDG
+6 TGKDSG
-11 KMLLHADRRLENG
+11 RLL
-24 KSAGDKPVGRRHANG
+24 
-39 RHAVRVSKFLQAAVL
+39 HAVRVSKFLQVAVL

-119 AMYAGDGNHTDEILR
+119 AMYAGDGNHTDETLR

-143 SDHWLMADF
+143 NDHWLMADF

-161 RIYWERTNAKSYA
+161 RIYWERTNAKGYA
-174 LEYSQDRENWQQASV
+174 LEYSQDKENWQQASV

-226 SLYYQNVSVLEL
+226 SLYYQNVSVQEL
-238 EVYGQLEDCF
+238 EVYRQLEDCF

-283 LVNMDGKITDTMAD
+283 LVNMDGKITDTIAD
-297 TQVEL
+297 TQVQL
-302 GFILEKDGETQELP
+302 GFILEKDGEMQELP
-316 GIQTKIPASELMEA
+316 GIQTKIPASERVEA
-330 DGERETVESDK
+330 DGERATVESDK
-341 KAEQDATGEVLEH
+341 KAEQDATGEVREH
-354 SSAATLPEGFTAMEW
+354 ASAVTLPEGFTAMEW
-369 MPVSATGVIEPA
+369 MPASATGVIESA

-393 APGGASTGAVYS
+393 APVVAPATSSSS
-405 DWTTRS
+405 DWTTRF

-433 GQLLQNVSAKK
+433 GQLLQDVSVEK

-459 FWKTAGDG
+459 FRKAVGDG
-467 EEWTQTL
+467 KEWTQTL

-503 GCVALGQLW
+503 GCVALGQLL

-519 PVGVLRDYPAWSVRG
+519 PTGVLRDYPAWSVRG

-545 LELLYRIAEAL
+545 LELLYRIAEEL
-556 SKHRMNTLQIHLNDN
+556 SKHQMNTLQIHLNDN

-597 DVKNEAGQSIT
+597 DVRNRAGQSIT

-666 LSNPAAQKLAET
+666 LSNPAAQKLAEM
-678 IWSEYLIES
+678 IWSEYLTES

-700 DEYFGDQKAFVDYM
+700 DEYFGNQKAFVNYM
-714 KELSDYVAEA
+714 KALSDYVAEA

-759 ADPQEMYDAGFSIIN
+759 TDPQEMYDAGFSVIN

-801 PNIFETQERTWEL
+801 PNVFETQERTWEL
-814 PRWSRR
+814 PRWSSR

-826 MLWNDYASQD
+826 MLWNDYVSQD

>member
-1 MKEKK
+1 MREKK
-6 TGKDG
+6 TGKDSG
-11 KMLLHADRRLENG
+11 RLL
-24 KSAGDKPVGRRHANG
+24 
-39 RHAVRVSKFLQAAVL
+39 HAVRVSKFLQVAVL

-78 WQVWS
+78 WQGWS

-119 AMYAGDGNHTDEILR
+119 AMYAGDGNHTDETLR

-143 SDHWLMADF
+143 NDHWLMADF

-161 RIYWERTNAKSYA
+161 RIYWERTNAKGYA
-174 LEYSQDRENWQQASV
+174 LEYSQDKENWQQASV

-226 SLYYQNVSVLEL
+226 SLYYQNVSVQEL
-238 EVYGQLEDCF
+238 EVYRQLEDCF

-283 LVNMDGKITDTMAD
+283 LVNMDGKITDTIAD
-297 TQVEL
+297 TQVQL
-302 GFILEKDGETQELP
+302 GFILEKDGEMQELP
-316 GIQTKIPASELMEA
+316 GIQTKIPASERVEA
-330 DGERETVESDK
+330 DGERATVESDK
-341 KAEQDATGEVLEH
+341 KAEQDATGEVREH
-354 SSAATLPEGFTAMEW
+354 ASAVTLPEGFTAMEW
-369 MPVSATGVIEPA
+369 MPASATGVIESA

-393 APGGASTGAVYS
+393 APVVAPATSSSS
-405 DWTTRS
+405 DWTTRF

-433 GQLLQNVSAKK
+433 GQLLQDVSVEK

-451 TEGDIVLN
+451 AEGDIVLN
-459 FWKTAGDG
+459 FRKAVGDG
-467 EEWTQTL
+467 KEWTQTL

-519 PVGVLRDYPAWSVRG
+519 PAGVLRDYPAWSVRG

-545 LELLYRIAEAL
+545 LELLYRIAEEL
-556 SKHRMNTLQIHLNDN
+556 SKHQMNTLQIHLNDN

-597 DVKNEAGQSIT
+597 DVRNKAGQSIT

-678 IWSEYLIES
+678 IWSEYLTES

-700 DEYFGDQKAFVDYM
+700 DEYFGNQKAFVDYM
-714 KELSDYVAEA
+714 KALSDYVAEA

-759 ADPQEMYDAGFSIIN
+759 TDPQEMYDAGFSVIN

-801 PNIFETQERTWEL
+801 PNVFETQERTWEL
-814 PRWSRR
+814 PRWSSR

>member
-6 TGKDG
+6 TGKDSG
-11 KMLLHADRRLENG
+11 RLLHADRRLEDG
-24 KSAGDKPVGRRHANG
+24 KSAGDKSVGRRHANG
-39 RHAVRVSKFLQAAVL
+39 RHAVRVSKFLQVAVL
-54 AAGVL
+54 VAGVL

-83 AEECDA
+83 AEECDS

-119 AMYAGDGNHTDEILR
+119 AMYAGDGNHTDETLR

-143 SDHWLMADF
+143 NDHWLMADF

-174 LEYSQDRENWQQASV
+174 LEYSQDKENWQQASV

-226 SLYYQNVSVLEL
+226 SLYYQNVSVQEL

-283 LVNMDGKITDTMAD
+283 LVNMDGKITDTIAD

-302 GFILEKDGETQELP
+302 GFILEKDGEMQELP
-316 GIQTKIPASELMEA
+316 GIQTKIPASERVEA
-330 DGERETVESDK
+330 DGERATVESDK
-341 KAEQDATGEVLEH
+341 KAEQDATGEVREH
-354 SSAATLPEGFTAMEW
+354 ASAATLPEGFTAMEW
-369 MPVSATGVIEPA
+369 MPASATGVIEPA

-393 APGGASTGAVYS
+393 APVTSSYS
-405 DWTTRS
+405 DWTTRF

-433 GQLLQNVSAKK
+433 GQLLQDVSVEK

-459 FWKTAGDG
+459 FRKAVGDG
-467 EEWTQTL
+467 KEWTQTL
-474 GDEGYEL
+474 GNEGYEL

-519 PVGVLRDYPAWSVRG
+519 PAGVLRDYPAWSVRG

-545 LELLYRIAEAL
+545 LELLYRIAEE
-556 SKHRMNTLQIHLNDN
+556 S
-571 QIISQ
+571 
-576 SDYDGTKEGARQL
+576 
-589 YAGFRLES
+589 FR
-597 DVKNEAGQSIT
+597 SI
-608 SQDLYYSKEEFAQF
+608 
-622 IEDAAVMGVEV
+622 G
-633 VPEID
+633 
-638 TPAHSLA
+638 
-645 LTKVFP
+645 
-651 KLGLSGD
+651 
-658 PESVDQLD
+658 
-666 LSNPAAQKLAET
+666 
-678 IWSEYLIES
+678 
-687 DVFSGTGTVHIGM
+687 
-700 DEYFGDQKAFVDYM
+700 
-714 KELSDYVAEA
+714 
-724 APEKTIRMWGSLSKT
+724 
-739 GQDYSGLSRKIQ
+739 
-751 LQVWDTDW
+751 
-759 ADPQEMYDAGFSIIN
+759 
-774 SLSSSLYLIPGG
+774 
-786 GYDRLDL
+786 
-793 DFLEKKWQ
+793 
-801 PNIFETQERTWEL
+801 
-814 PRWSRR
+814 
-820 TLGACY
+820 
-826 MLWNDYASQD
+826 
-836 GNEITE
+836 
-842 DGLFERFAEPLDI
+842 
-855 LARKLWK
+855 

>member
-1 MKEKK
+1 M
-6 TGKDG
+6 
-11 KMLLHADRRLENG
+11 
-24 KSAGDKPVGRRHANG
+24 
-39 RHAVRVSKFLQAAVL
+39 
-54 AAGVL
+54 
-59 GMSAASQSMTE
+59 
-70 ISEKEQPL
+70 
-78 WQVWS
+78 
-83 AEECDA
+83 
-89 GLTVETVGENLIL
+89 
-102 QKKAKLT
+102 
-109 ADSEEGKDFR
+109 
-119 AMYAGDGNHTDEILR
+119 
-134 WSSENDWEN
+134 
-143 SDHWLMADF
+143 
-152 GEPVSIGAV
+152 
-161 RIYWERTNAKSYA
+161 
-174 LEYSQDRENWQQASV
+174 
-189 FEEAP
+189 
-194 EQKEQQIVLNEPVEA
+194 
-209 RYFRL
+209 
-214 HVTDVLKEESDL
+214 
-226 SLYYQNVSVLEL
+226 
-238 EVYGQLEDCF
+238 
-248 VVETPVIEAGS
+248 
-259 RRTLE
+259 
-264 LPTVPEPYSI
+264 
-274 SFGGADYDV
+274 
-283 LVNMDGKITDTMAD
+283 
-297 TQVEL
+297 
-302 GFILEKDGETQELP
+302 
-316 GIQTKIPASELMEA
+316 
-330 DGERETVESDK
+330 
-341 KAEQDATGEVLEH
+341 
-354 SSAATLPEGFTAMEW
+354 
-369 MPVSATGVIEPA
+369 
-381 GQEIPSDEISEA
+381 
-393 APGGASTGAVYS
+393 
-405 DWTTRS
+405 
-411 IRVVYR
+411 YR

-433 GQLLQNVSAKK
+433 GQLLQDVSVEK

-451 TEGDIVLN
+451 AEGDIALN

-503 GCVALGQLW
+503 GCMALGQLW

-519 PVGVLRDYPAWSVRG
+519 PAGVLRDYPAWSVRG

-545 LELLYRIAEAL
+545 LELLYRIAEEL
-556 SKHRMNTLQIHLNDN
+556 SKHQMNTLQIHLNDN

-597 DVKNEAGQSIT
+597 DVRNKAGQSIT

-622 IEDAAVMGVEV
+622 IEDAAVMGVEI

-678 IWSEYLIES
+678 IWSEYLTES

-700 DEYFGDQKAFVDYM
+700 DEYFGNQKAFVDYM
-714 KELSDYVAEA
+714 KALSDYVAEA

-759 ADPQEMYDAGFSIIN
+759 TDPQEMYDAGFSVIN

-801 PNIFETQERTWEL
+801 PNVFETQERTWEL
-814 PRWSRR
+814 PRWSSR

>member
-1 MKEKK
+1 
-6 TGKDG
+6 
-11 KMLLHADRRLENG
+11 
-24 KSAGDKPVGRRHANG
+24 
-39 RHAVRVSKFLQAAVL
+39 
-54 AAGVL
+54 
-59 GMSAASQSMTE
+59 
-70 ISEKEQPL
+70 
-78 WQVWS
+78 
-83 AEECDA
+83 
-89 GLTVETVGENLIL
+89 
-102 QKKAKLT
+102 
-109 ADSEEGKDFR
+109 
-119 AMYAGDGNHTDEILR
+119 
-134 WSSENDWEN
+134 
-143 SDHWLMADF
+143 
-152 GEPVSIGAV
+152 
-161 RIYWERTNAKSYA
+161 
-174 LEYSQDRENWQQASV
+174 
-189 FEEAP
+189 
-194 EQKEQQIVLNEPVEA
+194 
-209 RYFRL
+209 
-214 HVTDVLKEESDL
+214 
-226 SLYYQNVSVLEL
+226 
-238 EVYGQLEDCF
+238 
-248 VVETPVIEAGS
+248 
-259 RRTLE
+259 
-264 LPTVPEPYSI
+264 
-274 SFGGADYDV
+274 
-283 LVNMDGKITDTMAD
+283 
-297 TQVEL
+297 
-302 GFILEKDGETQELP
+302 
-316 GIQTKIPASELMEA
+316 
-330 DGERETVESDK
+330 
-341 KAEQDATGEVLEH
+341 
-354 SSAATLPEGFTAMEW
+354 MEW
-369 MPVSATGVIEPA
+369 KPASATGVIEPA
-381 GQEIPSDEISEA
+381 GQEIPSDELSEA
-393 APGGASTGAVYS
+393 APVVTPATSSS

-433 GQLLQNVSAKK
+433 GQLLQDVSVEK
-444 LADTEKP
+444 LADTEKS

-459 FWKTAGDG
+459 FWKTVGDG

-481 NLEAESP
+481 NLEAERP
-488 GVISISARTKRGVRW
+488 GVISISARTTRGVRW

-519 PVGVLRDYPAWSVRG
+519 PAGVLRDYPAWSVRG
-534 FGIDVGRRPVS
+534 FGIDVGRRPIS
-545 LELLYRIAEAL
+545 LELLYRIAEEL

-666 LSNPAAQKLAET
+666 LSNPSAQKLAET

-687 DVFSGTGTVHIGM
+687 DVFSETGTVHIGM
-700 DEYFGDQKAFVDYM
+700 DEYFGNQKAFVDYM
-714 KELSDYVAEA
+714 KELSDCVAEA

-759 ADPQEMYDAGFSIIN
+759 ADPQEMYDAGFSVIN

-801 PNIFETQERTWEL
+801 PNVFETQERTWEL

-855 LARKLWK
+855 LSRKLWK

>member
-1 MKEKK
+1 MREKK
-6 TGKDG
+6 TGKDSG
-11 KMLLHADRRLENG
+11 RLL
-24 KSAGDKPVGRRHANG
+24 
-39 RHAVRVSKFLQAAVL
+39 HAVRVSKFLQVAVL

-119 AMYAGDGNHTDEILR
+119 AMYAGDGNHTDETLR

-143 SDHWLMADF
+143 NDHWLMADF

-161 RIYWERTNAKSYA
+161 RIYWERTNAKGYA
-174 LEYSQDRENWQQASV
+174 LEYSQDKENWQQASV

-226 SLYYQNVSVLEL
+226 SLYYQNVSVQEL
-238 EVYGQLEDCF
+238 EVYRQLEDCF

-283 LVNMDGKITDTMAD
+283 LVNMDGKITDTIAD
-297 TQVEL
+297 TQVQL
-302 GFILEKDGETQELP
+302 GFILEKDGEMQELP
-316 GIQTKIPASELMEA
+316 GIQTKIPASERVEA
-330 DGERETVESDK
+330 DGERATVESDK
-341 KAEQDATGEVLEH
+341 KAEQDATGEVREH
-354 SSAATLPEGFTAMEW
+354 ASAVTLPEGFTAMEW
-369 MPVSATGVIEPA
+369 MPASATGVIESA

-393 APGGASTGAVYS
+393 APVVAPATSSSS
-405 DWTTRS
+405 DWTTRF

-433 GQLLQNVSAKK
+433 GQLLQDVSVEK

-451 TEGDIVLN
+451 AEGDIVLN
-459 FWKTAGDG
+459 FRKAVGDG
-467 EEWTQTL
+467 KEWTQTL

-519 PVGVLRDYPAWSVRG
+519 PAGVLRDYPAWSVRG

-545 LELLYRIAEAL
+545 LELLYRIAEEL
-556 SKHRMNTLQIHLNDN
+556 SKHQMNTLQIHLNDN
-571 QIISQ
+571 QIISR

-597 DVKNEAGQSIT
+597 DVRNKAGQSIT

-678 IWSEYLIES
+678 IWSEYLTES

-700 DEYFGDQKAFVDYM
+700 DEYFGNQKAFVDYM
-714 KELSDYVAEA
+714 KALSDYVAEA

-759 ADPQEMYDAGFSIIN
+759 TDPQEMYDAGFSVIN

-801 PNIFETQERTWEL
+801 PNVFETQERTWEL
-814 PRWSRR
+814 PRWSSR

>member
-1 MKEKK
+1 MREKK
-6 TGKDG
+6 TGKDSG
-11 KMLLHADRRLENG
+11 RLL
-24 KSAGDKPVGRRHANG
+24 
-39 RHAVRVSKFLQAAVL
+39 HAVRVSKFLQVAVL

-119 AMYAGDGNHTDEILR
+119 AMYAGDGNHTDETLR

-143 SDHWLMADF
+143 NDHWLMADF

-161 RIYWERTNAKSYA
+161 RIYWERTNAKGYA
-174 LEYSQDRENWQQASV
+174 LEYSQDKENWQQASV

-226 SLYYQNVSVLEL
+226 SLYYQNVSVQEL
-238 EVYGQLEDCF
+238 EVYRQLEDCF

-283 LVNMDGKITDTMAD
+283 LVNMDGKITDTIAD
-297 TQVEL
+297 TQVQL
-302 GFILEKDGETQELP
+302 GFILEKDGEMQELP
-316 GIQTKIPASELMEA
+316 GIQTKIPASERVEA
-330 DGERETVESDK
+330 DGERATVESDK
-341 KAEQDATGEVLEH
+341 KAEQDATGEVREH
-354 SSAATLPEGFTAMEW
+354 ASAVTLPEGFTAMEW
-369 MPVSATGVIEPA
+369 MPASATGVIESA

-393 APGGASTGAVYS
+393 APVVAPATSSSS
-405 DWTTRS
+405 DWTTRF

-433 GQLLQNVSAKK
+433 GQLLQDVSVEK

-459 FWKTAGDG
+459 FRKAVGDG
-467 EEWTQTL
+467 KEWTQTL

-503 GCVALGQLW
+503 GCVALGQLL

-519 PVGVLRDYPAWSVRG
+519 PTGVLRDYPAWSVRG

-545 LELLYRIAEAL
+545 LELLYRIAEEL
-556 SKHRMNTLQIHLNDN
+556 SKHQMNTLQIHLNDN

-597 DVKNEAGQSIT
+597 DVRNKAGQSIT

-666 LSNPAAQKLAET
+666 LSNPAAQKLAEM
-678 IWSEYLIES
+678 IWSEYLTES

-700 DEYFGDQKAFVDYM
+700 DEYFGNQKAFVNYM
-714 KELSDYVAEA
+714 KALSDYVAEA

-759 ADPQEMYDAGFSIIN
+759 TDPQEMYDAGFSVIN

-801 PNIFETQERTWEL
+801 PNVFETQERTWEL
-814 PRWSRR
+814 PRWSSQ

>member
-6 TGKDG
+6 TGKDSG
-11 KMLLHADRRLENG
+11 RLL
-24 KSAGDKPVGRRHANG
+24 
-39 RHAVRVSKFLQAAVL
+39 HAVRVSKFLQVTVL

-59 GMSAASQSMTE
+59 GMSAVSQSMTE

-119 AMYAGDGNHTDEILR
+119 AMYAGDGNHTDETLR

-143 SDHWLMADF
+143 NDHWLMADF

-161 RIYWERTNAKSYA
+161 RIYWERTNAKGYA
-174 LEYSQDRENWQQASV
+174 LEYSQDKENWQQASV

-226 SLYYQNVSVLEL
+226 SLYYQNVSVQEL

-283 LVNMDGKITDTMAD
+283 LVNMDGKITDTIAD

-302 GFILEKDGETQELP
+302 GFILEKDGEMQELP
-316 GIQTKIPASELMEA
+316 GIQTKIPASERVEA
-330 DGERETVESDK
+330 DRERETVESDK

-354 SSAATLPEGFTAMEW
+354 SSVATLPEGFTAMEW
-369 MPVSATGVIEPA
+369 MPASATGVIEPA

-393 APGGASTGAVYS
+393 APVVAPATSSSS
-405 DWTTRS
+405 DWTTRF

-433 GQLLQNVSAKK
+433 GQLLQDVSVEK

-459 FWKTAGDG
+459 FRKAVGDG
-467 EEWTQTL
+467 KEWTQTL

-503 GCVALGQLW
+503 GCVALGQLL

-519 PVGVLRDYPAWSVRG
+519 PAGVLRDYPAWSVRG
-534 FGIDVGRRPVS
+534 FGIDVGRSPVS
-545 LELLYRIAEAL
+545 LELLYRIAEEL
-556 SKHRMNTLQIHLNDN
+556 SKHQMNTLQIHLNDN

-597 DVKNEAGQSIT
+597 DVRNKAGQSIT

-678 IWSEYLIES
+678 IWSEYLTES

-700 DEYFGDQKAFVDYM
+700 DEYFGNQKAFVDYM
-714 KELSDYVAEA
+714 KALSDYVAEA

-751 LQVWDTDW
+751 LQVWDMDW
-759 ADPQEMYDAGFSIIN
+759 TDPQEMYDAGFSVIN

-801 PNIFETQERTWEL
+801 PNVFETQERTWEL
-814 PRWSRR
+814 PRWSSR

>member
-6 TGKDG
+6 TGKDSG
-11 KMLLHADRRLENG
+11 RLL
-24 KSAGDKPVGRRHANG
+24 
-39 RHAVRVSKFLQAAVL
+39 HAVRVSKFLQVTVL

-119 AMYAGDGNHTDEILR
+119 AMYAGDGNHTDETLR
-134 WSSENDWEN
+134 WSSENDWKN
-143 SDHWLMADF
+143 NDHWLMADF

-174 LEYSQDRENWQQASV
+174 LEYSQDKENWQQASV

-226 SLYYQNVSVLEL
+226 SLYYQNVSVQEL
-238 EVYGQLEDCF
+238 EVYRQLEDCF

-283 LVNMDGKITDTMAD
+283 LVNMDGKITDTIAD
-297 TQVEL
+297 TQVQL
-302 GFILEKDGETQELP
+302 GFILEKDGEMQELP
-316 GIQTKIPASELMEA
+316 GIQTKIPASERVEA
-330 DGERETVESDK
+330 DGERATVESDK
-341 KAEQDATGEVLEH
+341 KAEQDATGEVREH
-354 SSAATLPEGFTAMEW
+354 ASAVTLPEGFTAMEW
-369 MPVSATGVIEPA
+369 MPASATGVIESA

-393 APGGASTGAVYS
+393 APVVAPATSSSS
-405 DWTTRS
+405 DWTTRF

-433 GQLLQNVSAKK
+433 GQLLQDVSVEK

-459 FWKTAGDG
+459 FRKAVGDG
-467 EEWTQTL
+467 KEWTQTL

-503 GCVALGQLW
+503 GCVALGQLL

-519 PVGVLRDYPAWSVRG
+519 PTGVLRDYPAWSVRG

-545 LELLYRIAEAL
+545 LELLYRIAEEL
-556 SKHRMNTLQIHLNDN
+556 SKHQMNTLQIHLNDN

-597 DVKNEAGQSIT
+597 DVRNRAGQSIT

-666 LSNPAAQKLAET
+666 LSNPAAQKLAEM
-678 IWSEYLIES
+678 IWSEYLTES

-700 DEYFGDQKAFVDYM
+700 DEYFGNQKAFVNYM
-714 KELSDYVAEA
+714 KALSDYVAEA

-759 ADPQEMYDAGFSIIN
+759 TDPQEMYDAGFSVIN

-801 PNIFETQERTWEL
+801 PNVFETQERTWEL
-814 PRWSRR
+814 PRWSSR

>member
-1 MKEKK
+1 MREKK
-6 TGKDG
+6 TGKDSG
-11 KMLLHADRRLENG
+11 RLL
-24 KSAGDKPVGRRHANG
+24 
-39 RHAVRVSKFLQAAVL
+39 HAVRVSKFLQVTVL

-59 GMSAASQSMTE
+59 GMSAVSQSMTE

-119 AMYAGDGNHTDEILR
+119 AMYAGDGNHTDETLR

-143 SDHWLMADF
+143 NDHWLMADF

-161 RIYWERTNAKSYA
+161 RIYWERTNAKGYA
-174 LEYSQDRENWQQASV
+174 LEYSQDKENWQQASV

-226 SLYYQNVSVLEL
+226 SLYYQNVSVQEL

-283 LVNMDGKITDTMAD
+283 LVNMDGKITDTIAD

-316 GIQTKIPASELMEA
+316 GIQTKIPASERVEV
-330 DGERETVESDK
+330 DGERE
-341 KAEQDATGEVLEH
+341 EVPEAL
-354 SSAATLPEGFTAMEW
+354 SAVTLPEGFTAMEW
-369 MPVSATGVIEPA
+369 MPASATGVIEPA

-393 APGGASTGAVYS
+393 APVTSSYS
-405 DWTTRS
+405 DWTTRF

-433 GQLLQNVSAKK
+433 GQLLQDVSVEK

-451 TEGDIVLN
+451 AEGDIVLN
-459 FWKTAGDG
+459 FRKAVGDG
-467 EEWTQTL
+467 KEWTQTL

-503 GCVALGQLW
+503 GCVALGQLL

-519 PVGVLRDYPAWSVRG
+519 PAGVLRDYPAWSVRG

-545 LELLYRIAEAL
+545 LELLYRIAEEL
-556 SKHRMNTLQIHLNDN
+556 SKHQMNTLQIHLNDN

-576 SDYDGTKEGARQL
+576 SDYDGTKEGTRQL

-678 IWSEYLIES
+678 IWSEYLTES

-700 DEYFGDQKAFVDYM
+700 DEYFGNQKAFVDYM
-714 KELSDYVAEA
+714 KALSDYVAEA

-759 ADPQEMYDAGFSIIN
+759 TDPLEMYDAGFSVIN

-801 PNIFETQERTWEL
+801 PNVFETQERTWEL
-814 PRWSRR
+814 PRWSSR

>member
-6 TGKDG
+6 TGKDSG
-11 KMLLHADRRLENG
+11 RLL
-24 KSAGDKPVGRRHANG
+24 
-39 RHAVRVSKFLQAAVL
+39 HAVRVSKFLQVAVL

-70 ISEKEQPL
+70 IAEKEQPL

-119 AMYAGDGNHTDEILR
+119 AMYAGDGNHTDETLR

-143 SDHWLMADF
+143 NDHWLMADF

-161 RIYWERTNAKSYA
+161 RIYWERTNAKGYA
-174 LEYSQDRENWQQASV
+174 LEYSQDKENWQQASV

-226 SLYYQNVSVLEL
+226 SLYYQNVSVQEL

-283 LVNMDGKITDTMAD
+283 LVNMDGKITDTIAD

-302 GFILEKDGETQELP
+302 GFILEKDGEMQELP
-316 GIQTKIPASELMEA
+316 GIQTKIPASELVET
-330 DGERETVESDK
+330 DGERATVESDK
-341 KAEQDATGEVLEH
+341 KAEQDATGEVREH
-354 SSAATLPEGFTAMEW
+354 ASAATLPEGFTAMEW
-369 MPVSATGVIEPA
+369 MPASATGVIEPA

-393 APGGASTGAVYS
+393 APVTSSYS
-405 DWTTRS
+405 DWTTRF

-433 GQLLQNVSAKK
+433 RQLLQDVSAKK

-459 FWKTAGDG
+459 FWKVAGDG

-481 NLEAESP
+481 NLETESP

-519 PVGVLRDYPAWSVRG
+519 PAGVLRDYPAWSVRG

-545 LELLYRIAEAL
+545 LELLYRIAEEL

-597 DVKNEAGQSIT
+597 DVRNKAGQSIT

-666 LSNPAAQKLAET
+666 LSNPAAQKMAET
-678 IWSEYLIES
+678 VWSEYLTES

-700 DEYFGDQKAFVDYM
+700 DEYFGNQKAFVDYM
-714 KELSDYVAEA
+714 KALSDYVAEA

-759 ADPQEMYDAGFSIIN
+759 TDPQEMYDAGFSVIN

-801 PNIFETQERTWEL
+801 PNVFETQERTWEL
-814 PRWSRR
+814 PRWSSR

>member
-1 MKEKK
+1 MREKK
-6 TGKDG
+6 TGKDSG
-11 KMLLHADRRLENG
+11 RLL
-24 KSAGDKPVGRRHANG
+24 
-39 RHAVRVSKFLQAAVL
+39 HAVRVSKFLQVAVL

-83 AEECDA
+83 VEECDA

-119 AMYAGDGNHTDEILR
+119 AMYAGDGNHTDETLR

-143 SDHWLMADF
+143 NDHWLMADF

-161 RIYWERTNAKSYA
+161 RIYWERTNAKGYA
-174 LEYSQDRENWQQASV
+174 LEYSQDKENWQQASV

-226 SLYYQNVSVLEL
+226 SLYYQNVSVQEL
-238 EVYGQLEDCF
+238 EVYRQLEDCF

-283 LVNMDGKITDTMAD
+283 LVNMDGKITDTIAD
-297 TQVEL
+297 TQVQL
-302 GFILEKDGETQELP
+302 GFILEKDGEMQELP
-316 GIQTKIPASELMEA
+316 GIQTKIPASERVEA
-330 DGERETVESDK
+330 DGERATVESDK
-341 KAEQDATGEVLEH
+341 KAEQDATGEVREH
-354 SSAATLPEGFTAMEW
+354 ASAVTLPEGFTAMEW
-369 MPVSATGVIEPA
+369 MPASATGVIESA

-393 APGGASTGAVYS
+393 APVVAPATSSSS
-405 DWTTRS
+405 DWTTRF

-433 GQLLQNVSAKK
+433 GQLLQDVSVEK

-459 FWKTAGDG
+459 FRKAVGDG
-467 EEWTQTL
+467 KEWTQTL

-503 GCVALGQLW
+503 GCVALGQLL

-519 PVGVLRDYPAWSVRG
+519 PTGVLRDYPAWSVRG

-545 LELLYRIAEAL
+545 LELLYRIAEEL
-556 SKHRMNTLQIHLNDN
+556 SKHQMNTLQIHLNDN

-597 DVKNEAGQSIT
+597 DVRNRAGQSIT

-666 LSNPAAQKLAET
+666 LSNPAAQKLAEM
-678 IWSEYLIES
+678 IWSEYLTES

-700 DEYFGDQKAFVDYM
+700 DEYFGNQKAFVNYM
-714 KELSDYVAEA
+714 KALSDYVAEA

-759 ADPQEMYDAGFSIIN
+759 TDPQEMYDAGFSVIN

-801 PNIFETQERTWEL
+801 PNVFETQERTWEL
-814 PRWSRR
+814 PRWSSR

>member
-1 MKEKK
+1 MREKK
-6 TGKDG
+6 TGKDSG
-11 KMLLHADRRLENG
+11 RLL
-24 KSAGDKPVGRRHANG
+24 
-39 RHAVRVSKFLQAAVL
+39 HAVRVSKFLQVAVL

-119 AMYAGDGNHTDEILR
+119 AMYAGDGNHTDETLR

-143 SDHWLMADF
+143 NDHWLMADF

-161 RIYWERTNAKSYA
+161 RIYWERTNAKGYA
-174 LEYSQDRENWQQASV
+174 LEYSQDKENWQQASV

-226 SLYYQNVSVLEL
+226 SLYYQNVSVQEL
-238 EVYGQLEDCF
+238 EVYRQLEDCF

-283 LVNMDGKITDTMAD
+283 LVNMDGKITDTIAD

-302 GFILEKDGETQELP
+302 GFILEKDGEMQELP
-316 GIQTKIPASELMEA
+316 GIQTKIPASERVEA
-330 DGERETVESDK
+330 DGERATVESDK
-341 KAEQDATGEVLEH
+341 KAEQDATGEVREH
-354 SSAATLPEGFTAMEW
+354 ASAVTLPEGFTAMEW
-369 MPVSATGVIEPA
+369 MPASATGVIESA

-393 APGGASTGAVYS
+393 APVVAPATSSSS
-405 DWTTRS
+405 DWTTRF

-433 GQLLQNVSAKK
+433 GQLLQDVSVEK

-459 FWKTAGDG
+459 FRKAVGDG
-467 EEWTQTL
+467 KEWTQTL

-503 GCVALGQLW
+503 GCVALGQLL

-519 PVGVLRDYPAWSVRG
+519 PTGVLRDYPAWSVRG

-545 LELLYRIAEAL
+545 LELLYRIAEEL
-556 SKHRMNTLQIHLNDN
+556 SKHQMNTLQIHLNDN

-597 DVKNEAGQSIT
+597 DVRNRAGQSIT

-666 LSNPAAQKLAET
+666 LSNPAAQKLAEM
-678 IWSEYLIES
+678 IWSEYLTES

-700 DEYFGDQKAFVDYM
+700 DEYFGNQKAFVNYM
-714 KELSDYVAEA
+714 KALSDYVAEA

-759 ADPQEMYDAGFSIIN
+759 TDPQEMYDAGFSVIN

-801 PNIFETQERTWEL
+801 PNVFETQERTWEL
-814 PRWSRR
+814 PRWSSR

>member
-6 TGKDG
+6 TGKDSG
-11 KMLLHADRRLENG
+11 RLL
-24 KSAGDKPVGRRHANG
+24 
-39 RHAVRVSKFLQAAVL
+39 HAVRVSKFLQVAVL

-119 AMYAGDGNHTDEILR
+119 AMYAGDGNHTDETLR

-143 SDHWLMADF
+143 NDHWLMADF

-161 RIYWERTNAKSYA
+161 RIYWERTNAKGYA
-174 LEYSQDRENWQQASV
+174 LEYSQDKENWQQASV

-226 SLYYQNVSVLEL
+226 SLYYQNVSVQEL

-283 LVNMDGKITDTMAD
+283 LVNMDEKITDTIAD

-316 GIQTKIPASELMEA
+316 GIQTKIPASERVEA
-330 DGERETVESDK
+330 DGERATVESDK
-341 KAEQDATGEVLEH
+341 KAEQDATGEVREH
-354 SSAATLPEGFTAMEW
+354 ASAATLPEGFTAMEW
-369 MPVSATGVIEPA
+369 MPASATGVIEPA

-393 APGGASTGAVYS
+393 APATSSSS
-405 DWTTRS
+405 DWTTRF

-433 GQLLQNVSAKK
+433 GQLLQDVSAKK
-444 LADTEKP
+444 LTDTEKP

-459 FWKTAGDG
+459 FRKAVGDG
-467 EEWTQTL
+467 KEWTQTL

-519 PVGVLRDYPAWSVRG
+519 PAGVLRDYPAWSVRG

-545 LELLYRIAEAL
+545 LELLYRIAEEL
-556 SKHRMNTLQIHLNDN
+556 SKHQMNTLQIHLNDN

-597 DVKNEAGQSIT
+597 DVRNKAGQSIT

-678 IWSEYLIES
+678 IWSEYLTES

-700 DEYFGDQKAFVDYM
+700 DEYFGNQKAFVDYM
-714 KELSDYVAEA
+714 KALSDYVAEA

-759 ADPQEMYDAGFSIIN
+759 TDPQEMYDAGFSVIN

-801 PNIFETQERTWEL
+801 PNVFETQEQTWEL
-814 PRWSRR
+814 PRWSSR

>member
-6 TGKDG
+6 TGKDSG
-11 KMLLHADRRLENG
+11 RLL
-24 KSAGDKPVGRRHANG
+24 
-39 RHAVRVSKFLQAAVL
+39 HAVRVSKFLQVTVL

-59 GMSAASQSMTE
+59 GMSAVSQSMTE

-119 AMYAGDGNHTDEILR
+119 AMYAGDGNHTDETLR

-143 SDHWLMADF
+143 NDHWLMADF

-161 RIYWERTNAKSYA
+161 RIYWERTNAKGYA
-174 LEYSQDRENWQQASV
+174 LEYSQDKENWQQASV

-194 EQKEQQIVLNEPVEA
+194 EQKEQHIVLNEPVEA

-226 SLYYQNVSVLEL
+226 SLYYQNVSVQEL

-283 LVNMDGKITDTMAD
+283 LVNMDGKITDTIAD

-302 GFILEKDGETQELP
+302 GFILEKDGEMQELP
-316 GIQTKIPASELMEA
+316 GIQTKIPASERVEA
-330 DGERETVESDK
+330 DRERETVESDK

-354 SSAATLPEGFTAMEW
+354 SSVATLPEGFTAMEW
-369 MPVSATGVIEPA
+369 MPASATGVIEPA

-393 APGGASTGAVYS
+393 APVVAPATSSSS
-405 DWTTRS
+405 DWTTRF

-433 GQLLQNVSAKK
+433 GQLLQDVSVEK

-459 FWKTAGDG
+459 FRKAVGDG
-467 EEWTQTL
+467 KEWTQTL

-503 GCVALGQLW
+503 GCVALGQLL

-519 PVGVLRDYPAWSVRG
+519 PAGVLRDYPAWSVRG
-534 FGIDVGRRPVS
+534 FGIDVGRSPVS
-545 LELLYRIAEAL
+545 LELLYRIAEEL
-556 SKHRMNTLQIHLNDN
+556 SKHQMNTLQIHLNDN

-597 DVKNEAGQSIT
+597 DVRNKAGQSIT

-678 IWSEYLIES
+678 IWSEYLTES

-700 DEYFGDQKAFVDYM
+700 DEYFGNQKAFVDYM
-714 KELSDYVAEA
+714 KALSDYVAEA

-751 LQVWDTDW
+751 LQVWDMDW
-759 ADPQEMYDAGFSIIN
+759 TDPQEMYDAGFSVIN

-801 PNIFETQERTWEL
+801 PNVFETQEQTWEL
-814 PRWSRR
+814 PRWSSR

>member
-6 TGKDG
+6 TGKDSG
-11 KMLLHADRRLENG
+11 RLL
-24 KSAGDKPVGRRHANG
+24 
-39 RHAVRVSKFLQAAVL
+39 HAVRVSKFLQVAVL

-119 AMYAGDGNHTDEILR
+119 AMYAGDGNHTDETLR

-143 SDHWLMADF
+143 NDHWLMADF

-161 RIYWERTNAKSYA
+161 RIYWERTNAKGYA
-174 LEYSQDRENWQQASV
+174 LEYSQDKENWQQASV

-226 SLYYQNVSVLEL
+226 SLYYQNVSVQEL
-238 EVYGQLEDCF
+238 EVYRQLEDCF

-283 LVNMDGKITDTMAD
+283 LVNMDGKITDTIAD
-297 TQVEL
+297 TQVQL
-302 GFILEKDGETQELP
+302 GFILEKDGEMQELP
-316 GIQTKIPASELMEA
+316 GIQTKIPASERVEA
-330 DGERETVESDK
+330 DGERATVESDK
-341 KAEQDATGEVLEH
+341 KAEQDATGEVREH
-354 SSAATLPEGFTAMEW
+354 ASAVTLPEGFTAMEW
-369 MPVSATGVIEPA
+369 MPASATGVIESA

-393 APGGASTGAVYS
+393 APVVAPATSSHS
-405 DWTTRS
+405 DWTTRF

-433 GQLLQNVSAKK
+433 GQLLQDVSVEK

-459 FWKTAGDG
+459 FRKAVGDG
-467 EEWTQTL
+467 KEWTQTL

-503 GCVALGQLW
+503 GCVALGQLL

-519 PVGVLRDYPAWSVRG
+519 PTGVLRDYPAWSVRG

-545 LELLYRIAEAL
+545 LELLYRIAEEL
-556 SKHRMNTLQIHLNDN
+556 SKHQMNTLQIHLNDN

-597 DVKNEAGQSIT
+597 DVRNRAGQSIT

-666 LSNPAAQKLAET
+666 LSNPAAQKLAEM
-678 IWSEYLIES
+678 IWSEYLTES

-700 DEYFGDQKAFVDYM
+700 DEYFGNQKAFVDYM
-714 KELSDYVAEA
+714 KALSDYVAEA

-759 ADPQEMYDAGFSIIN
+759 ADPQEMYDAGFSVIN

-801 PNIFETQERTWEL
+801 PNVFETQERTWEL
-814 PRWSRR
+814 PRWSSR

>member
-6 TGKDG
+6 TGKDSG
-11 KMLLHADRRLENG
+11 RLL
-24 KSAGDKPVGRRHANG
+24 
-39 RHAVRVSKFLQAAVL
+39 HAVRVSKFLQVAVL

-70 ISEKEQPL
+70 IAEKEQPL

-89 GLTVETVGENLIL
+89 GLTGETVGENLIL

-119 AMYAGDGNHTDEILR
+119 AMYAGDGNHTDETLR

-143 SDHWLMADF
+143 NDHWLMADF

-161 RIYWERTNAKSYA
+161 RIYWERTNAKGYA
-174 LEYSQDRENWQQASV
+174 LEYSQDKENWQQASV

-226 SLYYQNVSVLEL
+226 SLYYQNVSVQEL

-283 LVNMDGKITDTMAD
+283 LVNMDGKITDTIAD

-302 GFILEKDGETQELP
+302 GFILEKDGEMQELP
-316 GIQTKIPASELMEA
+316 GIQTKIPASELVET
-330 DGERETVESDK
+330 DGERATVESDK
-341 KAEQDATGEVLEH
+341 KAEQDATGEVREH
-354 SSAATLPEGFTAMEW
+354 ASAATLPEGFTAMEW
-369 MPVSATGVIEPA
+369 MPASATGVIEPA

-393 APGGASTGAVYS
+393 APVTSSYS
-405 DWTTRS
+405 DWTTRF

-433 GQLLQNVSAKK
+433 RQLLQDVSAKK

-459 FWKTAGDG
+459 FWKVAGDG

-481 NLEAESP
+481 NLETESP

-519 PVGVLRDYPAWSVRG
+519 PAGVLRDYPAWSVRG

-545 LELLYRIAEAL
+545 LELLYRIAEEL

-651 KLGLSGD
+651 KLGLSGN

-666 LSNPAAQKLAET
+666 LSNPAAQKLTET
-678 IWSEYLIES
+678 IWSEYLIAS

-700 DEYFGDQKAFVDYM
+700 DEYFGNQKAFVDYM

-759 ADPQEMYDAGFSIIN
+759 ADPQEMYDAGFSVIN

-801 PNIFETQERTWEL
+801 PNVFETQERTWEL
-814 PRWSRR
+814 PRWSSR

>member
-1 MKEKK
+1 MREKK
-6 TGKDG
+6 TGKDSG
-11 KMLLHADRRLENG
+11 RLL
-24 KSAGDKPVGRRHANG
+24 
-39 RHAVRVSKFLQAAVL
+39 HAVRVSKFLQVAVL

-119 AMYAGDGNHTDEILR
+119 AMYAGDGNHTDETLR

-143 SDHWLMADF
+143 NDHWLMADF

-161 RIYWERTNAKSYA
+161 RIYWERTNAKGYA
-174 LEYSQDRENWQQASV
+174 LEYSQDKENWQQASV

-226 SLYYQNVSVLEL
+226 SLYYQNVSVQEL
-238 EVYGQLEDCF
+238 EVYRQLEDCF

-283 LVNMDGKITDTMAD
+283 LVNMDGKITDTIAD
-297 TQVEL
+297 TQVQL
-302 GFILEKDGETQELP
+302 GFILEKDGEMQELP
-316 GIQTKIPASELMEA
+316 GIQTKIPASERVEA
-330 DGERETVESDK
+330 DGERATVESDK
-341 KAEQDATGEVLEH
+341 KAEQDATGEVREH
-354 SSAATLPEGFTAMEW
+354 ASAVTLPEGFTAMEW
-369 MPVSATGVIEPA
+369 MPASATGVIESA

-393 APGGASTGAVYS
+393 APVVAPATSSSS
-405 DWTTRS
+405 DWTTRF

-433 GQLLQNVSAKK
+433 GQLLQDVSVEK

-459 FWKTAGDG
+459 FRKAVGDG
-467 EEWTQTL
+467 KEWTQTL

-503 GCVALGQLW
+503 GCVALGQLL

-519 PVGVLRDYPAWSVRG
+519 PTGVLRDYPAWSVRG

-545 LELLYRIAEAL
+545 LELLYRIAEEL
-556 SKHRMNTLQIHLNDN
+556 SKHQMNTLQIHLNDN

-597 DVKNEAGQSIT
+597 DVRNRAGQSIT

-666 LSNPAAQKLAET
+666 LSNPAAQKLAEM
-678 IWSEYLIES
+678 IWSEYLTES

-700 DEYFGDQKAFVDYM
+700 DEYFGNQKAFVNYM
-714 KELSDYVAEA
+714 KALSDYVAEA
-724 APEKTIRMWGSLSKT
+724 APGKTIRMWGSLSKT

-759 ADPQEMYDAGFSIIN
+759 TDPQEMYDAGFSVIN

-801 PNIFETQERTWEL
+801 PNVFETQERTWEL
-814 PRWSRR
+814 PRWSSR